1 MLVGVGG
8 QGIILASEI
17 MADVFMEAGF
27 DVKKSEVH
35 GMSQRG
41 GSVSTHVRFG
51 PRVFS
56 PLIKEGET
64 DIFLAFEELEALRYL
79 YYLSPEPMILFNEQR
94 LNPPSVSLGNEVYP
108 GECPGNPFPAE
119 QQFKNI
125 AGRELALKAGD
136 GRAANVVL
144 LGALQSFL
152 SIPEKIWTD
161 NILRRFPPKA
171 GTVNLEAFR
180 LGTERLK
187 YLKRLTKKI
196 LKFPSNRVGAS
207 TKIFLLTVFFLC
219 SSGLATGQEDGGR
232 YIDEKTQMGLGDYF
246 FQDGDYYRAVTEY
259 KRFLFFFPRV

>member
-1 MLVGVGG
+1 MENKVTNLLLVGVGG

-35 GMSQRG
+35 GMAQRG

-51 PRVFS
+51 PKVFS

-79 YYLSPEPMILFNEQR
+79 SYLRPDPVILLNEQR
-94 LNPPSVSLGNEVYP
+94 LNPPSVSLGNEEYP
-108 GECPGNPFPAE
+108 ANVQEILSGRSK
-119 QQFKNI
+119 QFKSI
-125 AGRELALKAGD
+125 PARELALKAGD

-144 LGALQSFL
+144 LGALQAIL

-171 GTVNLEAFR
+171 GPVNLEAFR
-180 LGTERLK
+180 LGRT
-187 YLKRLTKKI
+187 
-196 LKFPSNRVGAS
+196 A
-207 TKIFLLTVFFLC
+207 
-219 SSGLATGQEDGGR
+219 
-232 YIDEKTQMGLGDYF
+232 
-246 FQDGDYYRAVTEY
+246 
-259 KRFLFFFPRV
+259 